1 MPHICIWS
9 SGYKFAFRAVNQLPP
24 FPHYHKP
31 DQDKPVTDEMD
42 DRHHLP
48 TASEE
53 CEPEMSACMG
63 ERVQYR
69 ISAAEYACEDVDC
82 EWKAVHLGKQRHKE
96 GESHAH
102 GSPLS
107 LFDRRK
113 VTQDE
118 EGKKSDVNKNK
129 KPESISIRNIFT
141 MHGYPPISGPHL
153 LLIRL

>member
-69 ISAAEYACEDVDC
+69 ISAAEYSCEDVIVSGKPYISVNSATK
-82 EWKAVHLGKQRHKE
+82 KARVTPMDLH
-96 GESHAH
+96 
-102 GSPLS
+102 S
-107 LFDRRK
+107 L
-113 VTQDE
+113 
-118 EGKKSDVNKNK
+118 
-129 KPESISIRNIFT
+129 
-141 MHGYPPISGPHL
+141 
-153 LLIRL
+153 